1 MLFMSMCYAFTYAQQ
16 EVTLKAGTL
25 IPLRAQNTV
34 AAANVK
40 IGDKIPFTV
49 SRDVQVGNITAIPY
63 GTLASG
69 IVTEAKKSKW
79 WGTKGR
85 LGIMINELVMPN
97 GTVIPLDNG
106 NLHVYGQNRTPLSV
120 ILFVF
125 VWPACFICGSKAE
138 MQAGYELQTN
148 NSFFFNF
155 IIPPPHLGRYFFDYR
170 PLYEAEWLFFC
181 FLSKTFF
188 AFQCFSL
195 LSAQVILSF
204 ARAKRWFAA
213 AKR

>member
-1 MLFMSMCYAFTYAQQ
+1 MLFMSMCCAFTYAQQ

-40 IGDKIPFTV
+40 IGDKIPFSV

-69 IVTEAKKSKW
+69 IVTEAKKSKS

-148 NSFFFNF
+148 
-155 IIPPPHLGRYFFDYR
+155 
-170 PLYEAEWLFFC
+170 
-181 FLSKTFF
+181 
-188 AFQCFSL
+188 
-195 LSAQVILSF
+195 V
-204 ARAKRWFAA
+204 AA
-213 AKR
+213 NTKLRIE

>member
-1 MLFMSMCYAFTYAQQ
+1 MGL
-16 EVTLKAGTL
+16 
-25 IPLRAQNTV
+25 
-34 AAANVK
+34 
-40 IGDKIPFTV
+40 GDKIPFSV

-148 NSFFFNF
+148 
-155 IIPPPHLGRYFFDYR
+155 
-170 PLYEAEWLFFC
+170 
-181 FLSKTFF
+181 
-188 AFQCFSL
+188 
-195 LSAQVILSF
+195 V
-204 ARAKRWFAA
+204 AA
-213 AKR
+213 NTKLRIE